1 MENDHYFAMKKEKF
15 LGQKN
20 NVQLFDSMEQLSK
33 TILSVANI
41 QTTIVS
47 ELQQQVSF
55 SEEYF
60 MFRLMNNRV
69 KDFEISQY
77 FSTHKKTEIWIQTC
91 CVIVKIDTLS
101 GKKQY
106 KEAPETRNYLYEQI
120 RNLAVS
126 LFGEDRLLSP
136 IIINDCL
143 LFAVGYNYSA
153 DDQNKLATHALKT
166 TLKKL
171 VKKSQSQ
178 FDIPVCIGISDF
190 YHSIGQTSRFV
201 YQANNAARYLQIFH
215 TGNILTYGELRSQA
229 QSPLLYPEELEQK
242 ICESFSARDGLA
254 YRSHIEK
261 YLQVLL
267 VHNIDVDHYY
277 LFLTRLITTILTQN
291 LGNINFSEIFGTDF
305 KSLLDA
311 ILLYGNPKDLVYCL
325 RFNLL
330 DPIIQ
335 YEERQHKR
343 QELDIYQRTLSIISM
358 RQAPNITLEYIANTL
373 QVSPEKI
380 SSAIHKKTG
389 KTFRQLLSDCR
400 LFVVRQQLTETK
412 ISIQEIAASM
422 GYGNT
427 QNFIRWFKSVES
439 VSPNQFRSMFSSSR
453 PDTVNLIHENDASLP
468 DTKKGI
474 HDQ

>member
-1 MENDHYFAMKKEKF
+1 MQ
-15 LGQKN
+15 QKN
-20 NVQLFDSMEQLSK
+20 SEQLFDSMEQLSK

-69 KDFEISQY
+69 KDFEINQY
-77 FSTHKKTEIWIQTC
+77 FSTHKKTATWVQTC
-91 CVIVKIDTLS
+91 CVVVRIDSMS

-106 KEAPETRNYLYEQI
+106 KESAETRNHLYAQLK
-120 RNLAVS
+120 NLAIN

-143 LFAVGYNYSA
+143 LFAVGYHYA
-153 DDQNKLATHALKT
+153 VEAQNETATHALT
-166 TLKKL
+166 STLKKL
-171 VKKSQSQ
+171 VKKCQSE
-178 FDIPVCIGISDF
+178 FDIPICIGISDF
-190 YHSIGQTSRFV
+190 YPSISKTSQFV
-201 YQANNAARYLQIFH
+201 YQAYNASRYLQIFH
-215 TGNILTYGELRSQA
+215 TQSILTYCELRAQV
-229 QSPLLYPEELEQK
+229 QSPLPYPEELEQK
-242 ICESFSARDGLA
+242 ICESFASRDGLA

-261 YLQVLL
+261 YLQTLL

-277 LFLTRLITTILTQN
+277 IFLTRLIAKILTQN
-291 LGNINFSEIFGTDF
+291 LDNINFSEVFGTDF

-311 ILLYGNPKDLVYCL
+311 IFLYGNPKDLVYCL
-325 RFNLL
+325 RFHLL

-343 QELDIYQRTLSIISM
+343 QDLDLYQRAISIISL
-358 RQAPNITLEYIANTL
+358 RQAPHITLEYIANIL

-380 SSAIHKKTG
+380 SHEIHKKTG
-389 KTFRQLLSDCR
+389 KTFRQLISDYR
-400 LFVVRQQLTETK
+400 LLVVRQQLTETK
-412 ISIQEIAASM
+412 IAIQEIAASM

-427 QNFIRWFKSVES
+427 QNFIRWFKSIEG
-439 VSPNQFRSMFSSSR
+439 VSPNQYRNLFSS
-453 PDTVNLIHENDASLP
+453 PNHVNS
-468 DTKKGI
+468 
-474 HDQ
+474 